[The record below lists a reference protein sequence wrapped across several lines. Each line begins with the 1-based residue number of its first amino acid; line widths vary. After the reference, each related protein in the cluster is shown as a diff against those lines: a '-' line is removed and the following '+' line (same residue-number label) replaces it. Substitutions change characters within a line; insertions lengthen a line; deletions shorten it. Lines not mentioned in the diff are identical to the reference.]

1 MASIFMQ
8 SSQSFVCIIIF
19 SINDFISCFN
29 VPVVKVLSIPMVTS
43 TRPIS
48 RSFPLR
54 VWEVEPQEDRVP
66 RIDGTVGIP
75 GINSPD
81 ERVPDCSPAVFF
93 KVPPMEENSM
103 LTITKNFSCPNNRD
117 TAEVT
122 FC

>member
-1 MASIFMQ
+1 M
-8 SSQSFVCIIIF
+8 
-19 SINDFISCFN
+19 
-29 VPVVKVLSIPMVTS
+29 
-43 TRPIS
+43 
-48 RSFPLR
+48 
-54 VWEVEPQEDRVP
+54 P

-75 GINSPD
+75 GKNSPD
-81 ERVPDCSPAVFF
+81 ELVPDCSAAVFF